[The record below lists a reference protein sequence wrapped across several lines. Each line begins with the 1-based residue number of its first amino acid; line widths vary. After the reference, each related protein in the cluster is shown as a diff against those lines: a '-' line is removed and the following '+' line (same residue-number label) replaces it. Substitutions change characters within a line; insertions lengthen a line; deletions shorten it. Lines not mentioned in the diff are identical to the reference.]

1 VCSISDLE
9 LTGQCVYKNIED
21 ICERCAIRKQG
32 CGEKLPGPVQ
42 QQRAVRNG
50 RSGDFALGIPASP
63 VPPADER
70 VTDIDAKYIL
80 NLSAQL
86 SLHDFQG
93 PDYMKLVYDIS
104 EPIYVATFHL
114 GSKIFRFAFLAYA
127 ASHSLEAD
135 AEKDSLQ
142 YLGKFYKCYRKSTD
156 ATDLEI
162 VMASYMA
169 FSNECSKRHPHEGF
183 LNAMLVHFNGMCA
196 AVRNLSNRM
205 DQRTDGIVQAVQDVF
220 VAMLTSVLWKFNS
233 ITTDGTIDGELLMKL
248 GHSVGLAMNVIDRD
262 YPFQDG
268 LLKLCALDNCFNL
281 FLILVNNSELRP
293 RFRTRNPA
301 IHDLV
306 QKIERQVSELPTSRD
321 LLQLAFTDHLPSSF
335 TWPDFGESSAIRL
348 LVHSIFICNVTN
360 GMDITQE
367 ELEMRARALCFL
379 YSESQLYSGEWASLC
394 EAARG
399 LFWAGLILTE
409 SMDRDSNLIL
419 SWGLITLGNQFIFTK
434 LNDVHRKLLRLA
446 EAEEIQQRVRDILRY
461 VFQLLYRA
469 NEVSI
474 SEMLQTGVMEDEVW
488 RCDSMLVRLR
498 FSSWEREW
506 YR

>member
-1 VCSISDLE
+1 
-9 LTGQCVYKNIED
+9 VYKNVED
-21 ICERCAIRKQG
+21 VCERCARREQG

-50 RSGDFALGIPASP
+50 RLEHFALAIPVSL
-63 VPPADER
+63 VLPADER
-70 VTDIDAKYIL
+70 LTDIDAKYIL

-86 SLHDFQG
+86 SLHEFQG
-93 PDYMKLVYDIS
+93 PDYIKLVYDIS
-104 EPIYVATFHL
+104 EPIYVATFDL

-127 ASHSLEAD
+127 ASHSLEPD
-135 AEKDSLQ
+135 AEQDSMQ
-142 YLGKFYKCYRKSTD
+142 YLGKFYKYYRESTD

-169 FSNECSKRHPHEGF
+169 FSNECTKQHPHEDF

-196 AVRNLSNRM
+196 AVRNLSNRT
-205 DQRTDGIVQAVQDVF
+205 DQRTDRIVQAVQDVF
-220 VAMLTSVLWKFNS
+220 VAMLTSVFWRFNS
-233 ITTDGTIDGELLMKL
+233 ITTDGTVDSELLVKL
-248 GHSVGLAMNVIDRD
+248 GHSIELAMNVIDTD

-281 FLILVNNSELRP
+281 FLIWANNSKLGS
-293 RFRTRNPA
+293 RFRTRNLA

-321 LLQLAFTDHLPSSF
+321 LLQLAFTDYLPSSF
-335 TWPDFGESSAIRL
+335 TWPDFGESWAIRL

-360 GMDITQE
+360 GMDVTKE
-367 ELEMRARALCFL
+367 ELEMRAKALCFL
-379 YSESQLYSGEWASLC
+379 YSESQLYSDEWTSLC

-409 SMDRDSNLIL
+409 SMDRASNLIL
-419 SWGLITLGNQFIFTK
+419 SFVLIMLGNQFIFTK

-446 EAEEIQQRVRDILRY
+446 ETEEIEQRVRDILRC
-461 VFQLLYRA
+461 VFQSLYRA

-474 SEMLQTGVMEDEVW
+474 SEMLQSAVMEDEVW
-488 RCDSMLVRLR
+488 KCDCMLVRLR